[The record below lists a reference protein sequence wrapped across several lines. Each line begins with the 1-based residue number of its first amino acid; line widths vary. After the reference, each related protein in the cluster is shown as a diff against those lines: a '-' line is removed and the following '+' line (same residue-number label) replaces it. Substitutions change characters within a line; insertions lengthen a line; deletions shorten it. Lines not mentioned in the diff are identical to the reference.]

1 MPRPSATRRQ
11 GSRAS
16 RSAFG
21 VYGSLPGSP
30 SRAVVRPFPRR
41 REFAPSRPFP
51 RKRESSPESVLQ
63 PAERWLPA
71 FAGMTAVAYR
81 YFNLWKSLCPGRLAL
96 TFDGLCQTPSSMGRA
111 TATFAGHAEIAPQ
124 VFQVAGASLGGFADL
139 AVGDGHADADVHGDS
154 PGKQGTAEVASER
167 AVTRRRFPFSRRPDR
182 CVPADSLPAS
192 GRQSGCAAS
201 PASRWL
207 LHNAPAGLPAGHG

>member
-1 MPRPSATRRQ
+1 MPRPSDTRRQ
-11 GSRAS
+11 GSGAS

-21 VYGSLPGSP
+21 VFGSLPGSLSGRQFGHSSAGWSSP
-30 SRAVVRPFPRR
+30 IPRPFPRR
-41 REFAPSRPFP
+41 RE
-51 RKRESSPESVLQ
+51 SSPEAVLQ

-81 YFNLWKSLCPGRLAL
+81 CFNLWKSLCPGRLAL
-96 TFDGLCQTPSSMGRA
+96 TFDGLCQTPSGMGRA
-111 TATFAGHAEIAPQ
+111 AATFAGDAEIAPQ
-124 VFQVAGASLGGFADL
+124 VFQVAGASRGGFADL
-139 AVGDGHADADVHGDS
+139 AVGDGHADADIHGDS

-167 AVTRRRFPFSRRPDR
+167 AVTRRRFPLSRRPDR

-207 LHNAPAGLPAGHG
+207 LRSAPAGLPGGRG